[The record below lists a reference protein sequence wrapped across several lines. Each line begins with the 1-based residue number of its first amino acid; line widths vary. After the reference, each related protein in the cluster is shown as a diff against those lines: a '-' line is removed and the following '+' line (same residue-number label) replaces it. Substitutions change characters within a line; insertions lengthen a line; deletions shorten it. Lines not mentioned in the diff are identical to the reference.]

1 MSIRLILF
9 GLAALAIITA
19 IGGTIYAAKS
29 HLDGLNEQ
37 ITQQQEQIA
46 VLEIDKAKLEISN
59 ISLEN
64 EITRKSD
71 EMKEAFAEITRLR
84 KSDAESETRL
94 NEIEILLRDQ
104 DRAKRIQ
111 TIRNSRRASLLL
123 RLQNKSIKCWV
134 ENFDRFD
141 GKCIRGKWVIDGER
155 FVPLKGNTEE
165 PH

>member
-1 MSIRLILF
+1 MSLRLILI
-9 GLAALAIITA
+9 GAMILAIVTT

-29 HLDGLNEQ
+29 HLDGLNQ
-37 ITQQQEQIA
+37 KITEQQEQIA

-59 ISLEN
+59 VSLEN
-64 EITRKSD
+64 EITRKSN

-94 NEIEILLRDQ
+94 NGIETLLRDQ
-104 DRAKRIQ
+104 ERAKRLQ

-123 RLQNKSIKCWV
+123 RLQNKQIKCLV

-155 FVPLKGNTEE
+155 FVPVEGDNS
-165 PH
+165 